1 MDKVTLYRD
10 LNAQLSEL
18 FADENDGLANAAN
31 LCAVL
36 YHGLPQLNWVGFY
49 FLHGGELILG
59 PFQGRVACVRIG
71 LGRGVC
77 GTAAQRRE
85 TIIVP
90 DVHEFPDHIACDS
103 ASRSEIV
110 VPLVQEGRLLGVL
123 DLDSPQL
130 ARFDLTDQDG
140 LNTSCTLLL
149 AQSDLSKLVA
159 VLP

>member
-18 FADENDGLANAAN
+18 FADESDGLANAAN

-36 YHGLPQLNWVGFY
+36 YHGLPRLNWVGFY
-49 FLHGGELILG
+49 FLHGGELVLG
-59 PFQGRVACVRIG
+59 PFQGQGACVRIG

-77 GTAAQRRE
+77 GAAAQRWE

-110 VPLVQEGRLLGVL
+110 VPLVHTGRLLGVL
-123 DLDSPQL
+123 DLDSPEV
-130 ARFDLTDQDG
+130 ARFDLTDRDG

-149 AQSDLSKLVA
+149 AKSDLSRLVG
-159 VLP
+159 

>member
-1 MDKVTLYRD
+1 MDKSTLYRE
-10 LNAQLSEL
+10 LNAQLAEL
-18 FADENDGLANAAN
+18 YADESDGLANAAN

-49 FLHGGELILG
+49 FLKGGELILG

-77 GTAAQRRE
+77 GAAAQRR
-85 TIIVP
+85 TTVIVP

-110 VPLVQEGRLLGVL
+110 VPLVDKGRLLGVL
-123 DLDSPQL
+123 DVDSPIL
-130 ARFDLTDQDG
+130 ARFDPEDRDG
-140 LNTSCTLLL
+140 LMAACDLLL
-149 AQSDLSKLVA
+149 AKSDLSKLVT
-159 VLP
+159 